1 MSIVS
6 VLCRPSDRSL
16 NRSLNRNA
24 DGTAGGIERRY
35 VTLRSIGMSLFT
47 KKEEPAQENVESKA
61 AQPTS
66 GKGRPTPKRKDAQAQ
81 NLRPLVPKDR
91 NASRKAAKARIRERE
106 NAEYDAMQSGD
117 INHMPKSER
126 LPWRIYIRDYVDAR
140 FNLGEF
146 FIPVAFIILIGSM
159 VVTYKW
165 PALALP
171 LMLIMYVYLF
181 AVIIDVAVMWHKLKK
196 KLIEK
201 FGEQSVAKGMRSGSY
216 AWSRAIQIRRW
227 SFRSLVTRSVDTGR
241 SDRYREPP
249 VIFQA
254 VSEQLTA
261 FPLPWKTIARIEQK
275 LTSRACKRIN
285 EERIG
290 IQYGST
296 AFRHRYH
303 RSWPRRLLY
312 GTACC
317 GARQIGGVDRT

>member
-6 VLCRPSDRSL
+6 VLRRPSDRSL
-16 NRSLNRNA
+16 NRNA
-24 DGTAGGIERRY
+24 NGIAGGIERRY
-35 VTLRSIGMSLFT
+35 VTLRSIDMSLFT

-91 NASRKAAKARIRERE
+91 DASRKAAKARIRERE

-126 LPWRIYIRDYVDAR
+126 LPWRIY
-140 FNLGEF
+140 
-146 FIPVAFIILIGSM
+146 IPVAFIILIGSM

-227 SFRSLVTRSVDTGR
+227 RLPKP
-241 SDRYREPP
+241 RYP
-249 VIFQA
+249 
-254 VSEQLTA
+254 
-261 FPLPWKTIARIEQK
+261 
-275 LTSRACKRIN
+275 KR
-285 EERIG
+285 G
-290 IQYGST
+290 
-296 AFRHRYH
+296 H
-303 RSWPRRLLY
+303 WPE
-312 GTACC
+312 
-317 GARQIGGVDRT
+317 